1 MPTVKLKGSSAR
13 SFIVQMMVD
22 NDGEKALENCAK
34 DSPIY
39 KAVKQELELRQKA
52 QENKNEAVK

>member
-1 MPTVKLKGSSAR
+1 MPTIRLKGSQACN
-13 SFIVQMMVD
+13 FIAQMMVED
-22 NDGEKALENCAK
+22 NGEKALEKCAK

-52 QENKNEAVK
+52 QNKQEDL